1 MTTTT
6 TTQPYPK
13 HLTLE
18 WLKQNQQPLYVRNT
32 TRPRSQLG
40 INFVQP
46 NGRTK
51 MIVIWRSH
59 LPMCLTDQ
67 VGWDTILASD
77 DFRICMAKG
86 VIDIVKPEQAEQE
99 LGSEEATAET
109 ERMQY
114 SRYSAKQQFL
124 GKRVQELGETIAHS
138 QDAKTQQLEPL
149 GIETNVIQPR
159 ILSLVE
165 KWRNG
170 DVSIKAALGELKTME
185 EELRET
191 DCSYIIANGPE
202 GQIRNYVQ
210 KLLAQIRGRSAAEH
224 DFTQPEDEP
233 VMTPE
238 ERAEESRREAVA
250 RHYQQV

>member
-1 MTTTT
+1 MTTDK
-6 TTQPYPK
+6 QQLQYPK

-40 INFVQP
+40 VNFVQP
-46 NGRTK
+46 SGRTK

-86 VIDIVKPEQAEQE
+86 VVEIVQPQQAEKE
-99 LGSEEATAET
+99 LESEGAMAET

-114 SRYSAKQQFL
+114 SRYSAKGQFV
-124 GKRVQELGETIAHS
+124 GKRVQELSETIAQS
-138 QDAKTQQLEPL
+138 QEAKTKALEPL

-165 KWRNG
+165 KWKNG
-170 DVSIKAALGELKTME
+170 DVSIKAALNELKTME
-185 EELRET
+185 DELRET

-224 DFTQPEDEP
+224 DFTQPEEP
-233 VMTPE
+233 IMSPE
-238 ERAEESRREAVA
+238 ERAEESRREALA
-250 RHYQQV
+250 RQYQQV

>member
-1 MTTTT
+1 MTTTP
-6 TTQPYPK
+6 QYPK
-13 HLTLE
+13 RITLE
-18 WLKQNQQPLYVRNT
+18 WLKQNQQPLYVRNM
-32 TRPRSQLG
+32 TRPRGQLG

-51 MIVIWRSH
+51 MIKITRSH

-77 DFRICMAKG
+77 DLRICMSKG
-86 VIDIVKPEQAEQE
+86 VLDIVPPDQAEQE
-99 LGSEEATAET
+99 LSSEEAVAET
-109 ERMQY
+109 VRTQY
-114 SRYSAKQQFL
+114 SQFSAKNQFV
-124 GKRVQELGETIAHS
+124 GKRVQGMEETIA
-138 QDAKTQQLEPL
+138 QAQEAKTQALEPL

-165 KWRNG
+165 KWKNG
-170 DVSIKAALGELKTME
+170 DVSIKMALNELKVME

-210 KLLAQIRGRSAAEH
+210 KLLAQIRGRSAAEY
-224 DFTQPEDEP
+224 DVTQADGEP
-233 VMTPE
+233 AMTAE
-238 ERAEESRREAVA
+238 ERAAESRREALA
-250 RHYQQV
+250 RQYQQV

>member
-1 MTTTT
+1 MTTRTEE
-6 TTQPYPK
+6 YPK

-18 WLKQNQQPLYVRNT
+18 WLKENSKPLYVRNM
-32 TRPRSQLG
+32 TRPRGQLG

-51 MIVIWRSH
+51 MIKIPRAH
-59 LPMCLTDQ
+59 LPMCLTSQ

-77 DFRICMAKG
+77 DLRICISKG
-86 VIDIVKPEQAEQE
+86 VIDIVVPEQAEKELSSQE
-99 LGSEEATAET
+99 AVAET
-109 ERMQY
+109 ERLQL
-114 SRYSAKQQFL
+114 SQFSAKQQFV
-124 GKRVQELGETIAHS
+124 GKRVQEMETTVAQS
-138 QDAKTQQLEPL
+138 QGAKTQALEPL

-165 KWRNG
+165 KWKNG
-170 DVSIKAALGELKTME
+170 DVSIKAALSELKTME

-210 KLLAQIRGRSAAEH
+210 KLLAQIRGRSAAAH
-224 DFTQPEDEP
+224 DFTEPEEEP

-238 ERAEESRREAVA
+238 ERAEESRREALA
-250 RHYQQV
+250 RQYQQV